1 MPYPFIKGE
10 GFFMRSVFV
19 FFTAALLLL
28 LFAVGLH
35 IVPDRSNDPSRDVPE
50 GVIYSRTFEPY
61 EAADHE

>member
-1 MPYPFIKGE
+1 
-10 GFFMRSVFV
+10 MRSVFV

-61 EAADHE
+61 EAADNE